1 MEYKHLSKRGVLG
14 EGEGWKED
22 EEKRTAMMRIVWT
35 RGHPVTFFPM
45 QLCLMPPDAMAL

>member
-22 EEKRTAMMRIVWT
+22 EEKKDSNDEDSLDKRSSSHLFSNAAVPYAT
-35 RGHPVTFFPM
+35 
-45 QLCLMPPDAMAL
+45 